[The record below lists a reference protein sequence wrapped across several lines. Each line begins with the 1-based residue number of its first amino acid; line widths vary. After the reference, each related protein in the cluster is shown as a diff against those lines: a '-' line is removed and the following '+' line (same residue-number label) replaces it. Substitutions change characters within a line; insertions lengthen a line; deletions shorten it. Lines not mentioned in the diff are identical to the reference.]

1 VTTIEANKQ
10 QTMSFGTAEAAIA
23 LLVLA
28 TVLSILDMSHAVKT
42 TPIHS
47 QAPSKPWS
55 ARLKADARLARANNA
70 AQDVAPH
77 NAQSISPPYCDSAA
91 NCQAGSTCCVLANG
105 KPGCFPGVNDTC
117 CGINDTACP
126 QGDVCDPIQNQCAPV
141 DNSTL
146 CSGCTY
152 VVDLLDEYGCNYAC
166 HALPPPFGTIC
177 HFIVSATSLCERIL
191 NWTTHGVGPEAI
203 CAELSFCGGGSCKCS
218 YCSVYAETRCLSL
231 PNKCPDASQTN
242 ALPAAFRE
250 QLEDSGADD
259 SASANAKQ
267 LCIDGACNNSTLG
280 CCLTCF

>member
-1 VTTIEANKQ
+1 
-10 QTMSFGTAEAAIA
+10 MSFGTAEVAMA

-28 TVLSILDMSHAVKT
+28 TVLSILDLSRAVKT
-42 TPIHS
+42 TPVQS
-47 QAPSKPWS
+47 SAKWS
-55 ARLKADARLARANNA
+55 AHLKADASLARNA
-70 AQDVAPH
+70 AKAAVA
-77 NAQSISPPYCDSAA
+77 NGVQTIAPPYCDSAA
-91 NCQAGSTCCVLANG
+91 HCQAGSTCCVLASG

-117 CGINDTACP
+117 CGINDSACP
-126 QGDVCDPIQNQCAPV
+126 HGDVCDPIKNQCAPV

-218 YCSVYAETRCLSL
+218 YCSVYAENRCLSL
-231 PNKCPDASQTN
+231 PNKCPDDAQVDG

-250 QLEDSGADD
+250 QLD
-259 SASANAKQ
+259 SASADASAKP
-267 LCIDGACNNSTLG
+267 LCVDGSCNNGTLG